1 MKKSLPTDFPELN
14 YHELP
19 YIAIRWE
26 TVKTALQLGLFDLLP
41 EPQSASDIAVR
52 VECDAKNTEYL
63 LNALTALGYLYKK
76 DGLFCNTEQTE
87 RFLTSRGDTGLA
99 ESLLAYDQ
107 WNEPALNGRML
118 TLVKEGAPLSRDM
131 VSEQVWADSARKS
144 INGSRCGRAQGIA
157 RLLSL
162 LPDFDQWQKVLDIG
176 AGPGLIGIAVA
187 AAHPTLECCLF
198 DRPVVIDVAQE
209 TIKEYGME
217 DRVKT
222 ISGDYSVDPFG
233 EGYDA
238 IIASYTLNFYNE
250 TEKLAPIMEKCFA
263 ALNPGGSLIVFSDGL
278 SEEKTQPTD
287 MVISWLPTSLMGQ
300 DFSFEE
306 EVLPRAM
313 LAAGFDSVRTKT
325 LTDQFIS
332 PLGVTEFHVGRKR

>member
-1 MKKSLPTDFPELN
+1 MKKPLPTCFPELN

-26 TVKTALQLGLFDLLP
+26 VVKTALLISLFDHMS
-41 EPQSASDIAVR
+41 ESQSASDIAAR

-63 LNALTALGYLYKK
+63 LNALTALGYVHKE

-87 RFLTSRGDTGLA
+87 HFLTSRGDTGLA
-99 ESLLAYDQ
+99 ESLLAFDK

-118 TLVKEGAPLSRDM
+118 KLIKEGAPLSQDM

-144 INGSRCGRAQGIA
+144 INSSRCGRAQEIA
-157 RLLSL
+157 RLLSV
-162 LPDFDQWQKVLDIG
+162 LPDFNQWQKILDIG

-187 AAHPTLECCLF
+187 AAHPTLECYLF

-209 TIKEYGME
+209 VIKEYGME

-222 ISGDYSVDPFG
+222 MSGDYSVDPLG

-250 TEKLAPIMEKCFA
+250 NEKLAPIMEKCFA
-263 ALNPGGSLIVFSDGL
+263 ALNPGGNLIIFSDGL
-278 SEEKTQPTD
+278 SAEKTEPAD
-287 MVISWLPTSLMGQ
+287 MVISWLPTALMGQ

-306 EVLPRAM
+306 DVLPQAM
-313 LAAGFDSVRTKT
+313 LAAGFASVRTKT
-325 LTDQFIS
+325 LTDKLIASF
-332 PLGVTEFHVGRKR
+332 GATEFHVGRKF